1 MGEAVK
7 VIIAGTLLWLIALVI
22 EIARSA
28 PSNQIWICLTG
39 ALLGLVGLRYTIRRR
54 KREKA
59 SY

>member
-54 KREKA
+54 KRERA

>member
-1 MGEAVK
+1 MK